1 MQLWIQNEHKSAKM
15 EMEREREQKL
25 EVSKGQKEKL
35 KTWIQAMT
43 VLHELVSNGCFPNI
57 FTCNI
62 FLPSL
67 WKEGRTALG
76 EFGNEFLGLVGDR
89 NCVPILNV
97 KSTNKANPTSCSQAA
112 RCNVADDFGKLGVD
126 GFLAEIDL
134 IFQDNNRMTLETL
147 DGHPLGK
154 AISPHTKDAL
164 KFFCHMQAVSVR
176 TNHYAISATLRSFSD
191 LAVLQLGQ
199 QVRGLVL
206 KPGFDSNDFV
216 SSSLIYLYS
225 KCGIIADA
233 KKSFDESCKDG
244 SVTWNSIILGYAQ
257 HGLGEIALDL
267 FHEMQE
273 FGVEADHI
281 TFVDLFFACS
291 HSGLVKG
298 TKILKSIQPAYG
310 ITLRMEHFACG
321 VDIFGRAGM
330 VEEAYRFI
338 IEGMLVGLRPN
349 ARAWDALLSRSYCNV
364 ESRKIVARCLRDVEP
379 LIKFLPTKADGDKWK
394 HPLSSFQIFDPGGLI
409 TTSTCR

>member
-1 MQLWIQNEHKSAKM
+1 MVPTLLSTISSSVLPYILHLSTSREIWKTLELRLQPSNHSRVIQLKNELNHIHMRDSTMTQYLSQIKTLVDNIKSAGSHINTEDVILYIMNGLMSTYNQIKICHSNLPAAH
-15 EMEREREQKL
+15 KL
-25 EVSKGQKEKL
+25 R
-35 KTWIQAMT
+35 
-43 VLHELVSNGCFPNI
+43 C
-57 FTCNI
+57 
-62 FLPSL
+62 SL
-67 WKEGRTALG
+67 
-76 EFGNEFLGLVGDR
+76 
-89 NCVPILNV
+89 
-97 KSTNKANPTSCSQAA
+97 
-112 RCNVADDFGKLGVD
+112 
-126 GFLAEIDL
+126 
-134 IFQDNNRMTLETL
+134 
-147 DGHPLGK
+147 
-154 AISPHTKDAL
+154 
-164 KFFCHMQAVSVR
+164 
-176 TNHYAISATLRSFSD
+176 FSSLQQRD